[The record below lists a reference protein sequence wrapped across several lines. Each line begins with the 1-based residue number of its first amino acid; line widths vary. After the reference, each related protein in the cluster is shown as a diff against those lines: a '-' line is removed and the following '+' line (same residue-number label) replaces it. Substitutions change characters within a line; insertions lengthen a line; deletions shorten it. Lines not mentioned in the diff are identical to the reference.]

1 MTTFA
6 LLVAALVL
14 DRLLGDPRRGHPLA
28 GFGTLAAGVE
38 RFAHADSVW
47 RGGFWV
53 LALVVPFGLAA
64 WWLSRLPAGWLVEL
78 AVLWLALGGR
88 GLEEHARRVADALR
102 AGDLPGA
109 RQAVGMLVSR
119 DTSELDASGVR
130 AATAESVLENGND
143 AVFATVFWFL
153 VAGAAGV
160 VVYRLV
166 NTLDAMWGY
175 RTPRHARFGR
185 VAARLDDIL
194 NWVPARLTSLAYAL
208 AGQTRTALRCW
219 RDQGR
224 RWKSPNAGPVMAAGA
239 GALGVTLGGPARYA
253 GGIEERPVLGAGA
266 APGPGTIDAAL
277 RLVDRALA
285 IWLVAIATGV
295 LILVFV

>member
-1 MTTFA
+1 MIAFA

-28 GFGTLAAGVE
+28 GFGMLAAGAE
-38 RFAHADSVW
+38 RVGHADSVW
-47 RGGFWV
+47 RGGLWL
-53 LALVVPFGLAA
+53 LALVVPFAVA
-64 WWLSRLPAGWLVEL
+64 VWWLGRLPGGWLVDL
-78 AVLWLALGGR
+78 AVLWLALGWR
-88 GLEEHARRVADALR
+88 GLETHATRVADALQ
-102 AGDLPGA
+102 ADDLPRA

-119 DTSELDASGVR
+119 DTSELDASGIR

-143 AVFATVFWFL
+143 AVFATIFWFL
-153 VAGAAGV
+153 VAGGAGV

-175 RTPRHARFGR
+175 RTGRYNRFGR
-185 VAARLDDIL
+185 AAARLDDIL

-208 AGQTRTALRCW
+208 AGNTRAALRCW
-219 RDQGR
+219 RDQGA

-239 GALGVTLGGPARYA
+239 GALGVTVGGAARYA
-253 GGIEERPVLGAGA
+253 GGTEERPTLGEGP

-285 IWLVAIATGV
+285 IWLVVIATGV
-295 LILVFV
+295 LIVVFI

>member
-28 GFGTLAAGVE
+28 GFGMLAAGAE
-38 RFAHADSVW
+38 RLGHADSVW

-53 LALVVPFGLAA
+53 LVLVVPFGLAA
-64 WWLSRLPAGWLVEL
+64 WWLSRLPGGWLVEL

-88 GLEEHARRVADALR
+88 GLEEHARRVVDALQ

-175 RTPRHARFGR
+175 RTPRHACFGR

-253 GGIEERPVLGAGA
+253 GGTEDRPVLGAGA
-266 APGPGTIDAAL
+266 APGPGAIDAAL

>member
-14 DRLLGDPRRGHPLA
+14 DRLLGDPQRGHPLA
-28 GFGTLAAGVE
+28 GFGVLVAGAE
-38 RFAHADSVW
+38 RCGHADSVW
-47 RGGFWV
+47 RGGVWV
-53 LALVVPFGLAA
+53 LVLVVPFGLAA
-64 WWLSRLPAGWLVEL
+64 WWLSRLPGGWLLEL

-88 GLEEHARRVADALR
+88 GLEEHARRVADALH

-109 RQAVGMLVSR
+109 RHAVGMLVSR
-119 DTSELDASGVR
+119 DTTELEAAGIR
-130 AATAESVLENGND
+130 AATTESVLENGND

-153 VAGAAGV
+153 VAGGAGV

-175 RTPRHARFGR
+175 RTPRYARFGR
-185 VAARLDDIL
+185 VAARLDDAL

-208 AGQTRTALRCW
+208 AGNARTALRCW
-219 RDQGR
+219 RMQGP
-224 RWKSPNAGPVMAAGA
+224 RWKSPNAGPVMASGA

-253 GGIEERPVLGAGA
+253 GGTEERPELGAGGT
-266 APGPGTIDAAL
+266 PGPGTIEAAL

-285 IWLVAIATGV
+285 IWLVVIATGV